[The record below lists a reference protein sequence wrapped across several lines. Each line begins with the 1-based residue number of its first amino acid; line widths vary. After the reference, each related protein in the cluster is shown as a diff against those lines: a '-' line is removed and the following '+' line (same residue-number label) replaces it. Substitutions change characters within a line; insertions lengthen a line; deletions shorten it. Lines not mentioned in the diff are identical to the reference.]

1 MMYEML
7 TGRTPFQGDNS
18 LAVMAGHMNANPK
31 PIRKLRPEVPEAL
44 EAVVMHAMRRY
55 PEHRYPSAAALRED
69 LDRLDTL
76 DASQYDL
83 SAEKPMGGM
92 AGADSAKRL
101 WAWVAIIAFGFI
113 GIVAVILA
121 LSFLLR

>member
-1 MMYEML
+1 
-7 TGRTPFQGDNS
+7 
-18 LAVMAGHMNANPK
+18 MAGHMNANPK
-31 PIRKLRPEVPEAL
+31 PIRKLRPEVPAGL

-55 PEHRYPSAAALRED
+55 PEHRYPTAVAITED
-69 LDRLDTL
+69 LDRFETL
-76 DASQYDL
+76 DPSQFDV

-101 WAWVAIIAFGFI
+101 WAWVALIGFGFI
-113 GIVAVILA
+113 GIVAVVLA

>member
-1 MMYEML
+1 
-7 TGRTPFQGDNS
+7 
-18 LAVMAGHMNANPK
+18 VMAGHMNGNPK
-31 PIRKLRPEVPEAL
+31 PIRKLRPEVPPAL

-55 PEHRYPSAAALRED
+55 PEARYPSALAIRED
-69 LDRLDTL
+69 LDHLATL
-76 DASQYDL
+76 DPNQYDQ
-83 SAEKPMGGM
+83 SPEKPMGGM

-101 WAWVAIIAFGFI
+101 WAWVAMIGFGFI